1 MIYRWELALDVI
13 ASQLLIIFVWVL
25 PDALVLFRLTLECL
39 PCSCF
44 TSIISYMQ
52 HITRWY
58 KRCFAECSAMLPA
71 TLPCCRVRKKTDNHL
86 RRSFRSDQF
95 SGLGLA
101 PNFPAFPSCKMVKRI
116 FGSSSHYFQ
125 MDRSILIFQKKKK
138 IIVKKCGVPQNVLRI
153 CLYFCSLSPFPC
165 YLSLLLFVM
174 ICNLG
179 LQPSFPGIRGIN
191 EWMNECM
198 PSDCWAA
205 LKRAAPREAST
216 GCMWC
221 LSNC

>member
-1 MIYRWELALDVI
+1 M
-13 ASQLLIIFVWVL
+13 L

-138 IIVKKCGVPQNVLRI
+138 IIVKKCGVPQNVLRQRGSV
-153 CLYFCSLSPFPC
+153 CTSAACP
-165 YLSLLLFVM
+165 LSLVIF
-174 ICNLG
+174 
-179 LQPSFPGIRGIN
+179 PSYF
-191 EWMNECM
+191 
-198 PSDCWAA
+198 
-205 LKRAAPREAST
+205 L
-216 GCMWC
+216 
-221 LSNC
+221 